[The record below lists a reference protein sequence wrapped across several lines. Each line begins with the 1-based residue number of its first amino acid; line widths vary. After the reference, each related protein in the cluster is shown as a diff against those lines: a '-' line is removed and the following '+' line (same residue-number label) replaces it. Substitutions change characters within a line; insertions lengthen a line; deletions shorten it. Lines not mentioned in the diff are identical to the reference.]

1 MQNDTA
7 DASGA
12 GDSTDVADPATTTTT
27 TTAAP
32 SAVMTLALDVVGLLR
47 DTGLAVVE
55 PEPTPAMVAA
65 GVAASGLGA
74 DRVRAV
80 FKAMLAAGGTVA
92 GRVQ

>member
-12 GDSTDVADPATTTTT
+12 GDSTDVADPS
-27 TTAAP
+27 P
-32 SAVMTLALDVVGLLR
+32 VMTLALDVVGLLR

-55 PEPTPAMVAA
+55 PEPTSAMVTA
-65 GVAASGLGA
+65 GMAASGLGA

-80 FKAMLAAGGTVA
+80 FKAMLAAGGTLA